1 MTSVGWQK
9 RGQSKASVDQ
19 QNKQDYGQEK
29 DDDILHYKGCISL
42 IIDLLALSNNT
53 TEDDLSKPQ
62 PIVYADMY
70 SLANFLLTAEQHLWL
85 RTVWKKSSQDVLL
98 GPKAREVGAFSHL
111 SLWRL

>member
-70 SLANFLLTAEQHLWL
+70 SLANFLLTADTTFVIEDCM
-85 RTVWKKSSQDVLL
+85 KKKVPKMFSWVL
-98 GPKAREVGAFSHL
+98 KHER
-111 SLWRL
+111 